1 MMGRYTTRAY
11 DGRLITRISTERHDG
26 ALECSVSHFN
36 EYEKRGTE
44 SLLHF
49 HIQFQTPAFLH
60 RQSHIRRFHANRK
73 VATK

>member
-11 DGRLITRISTERHDG
+11 GGRLIARISTERHDY
-26 ALECSVSHFN
+26 ALVCSVSSIN

-49 HIQFQTPAFLH
+49 HIQFQSPAFIH
-60 RQSHIRRFHANRK
+60 RQTHIRRFHANRK
-73 VATK
+73 VAT